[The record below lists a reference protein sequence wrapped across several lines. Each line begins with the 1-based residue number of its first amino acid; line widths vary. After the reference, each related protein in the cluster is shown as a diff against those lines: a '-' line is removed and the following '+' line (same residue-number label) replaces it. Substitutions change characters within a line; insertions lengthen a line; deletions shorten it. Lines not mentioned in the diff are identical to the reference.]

1 MRLDEPKNKRQPAVA
16 GQFYPADPI
25 QLAAMLEDLLQQA
38 KPVAHS
44 HIKAL
49 IAPHAGYIY
58 SGAVAATAYQS
69 LSHQAG
75 QIERVVLLGPSH
87 RVGFRGLAT
96 TSVIEYQMP
105 LGNIPIDH
113 AAMAGIKDLP
123 QVHQIDQAHAP
134 EHSLE
139 VQIPFLQTVLKNFSL
154 VPLVVGECTSAE
166 VAEVLELLWGG
177 EETLIVVSSDLS
189 HYQPYEQAREQD
201 QKTSDTIVNLL
212 PDEIHDSDA
221 CGRYPVKG
229 LLVAA
234 KQHHLNATLVDLCN
248 SGDTAGSKDRVVG
261 YGAYLFSDR

>member
-1 MRLDEPKNKRQPAVA
+1 MRLDVIKNKRQPAVA
-16 GQFYPADPI
+16 GQFYPADPK
-25 QLAAMLEDLLQQA
+25 QLVAMLEDLLKQA

-44 HIKAL
+44 HIKAI

-75 QIERVVLLGPSH
+75 QIERVILLGPSH

-96 TSVIEYQMP
+96 TSVKEYQMP
-105 LGNIPIDH
+105 LGDIPIDH
-113 AAMAGIKDLP
+113 TAMAIIKDLP

-139 VQIPFLQTVLKNFSL
+139 VQIPFLQTVLRDFSL
-154 VPLVVGECTSAE
+154 VPLVVGECKSAE
-166 VAEVLELLWGG
+166 VAEVLELLWGD
-177 EETLIVVSSDLS
+177 ESTLIVISSDLS
-189 HYQPYEQAREQD
+189 HYQPYELAMEQD
-201 QKTSDTIVNLL
+201 RKTSEAIVNLL
-212 PDEIHDSDA
+212 PDEIHDPDA

-234 KQHHLNATLVDLCN
+234 KQHHLNASLVDLRN

-261 YGAYLFSDR
+261 YGAFLFSDR